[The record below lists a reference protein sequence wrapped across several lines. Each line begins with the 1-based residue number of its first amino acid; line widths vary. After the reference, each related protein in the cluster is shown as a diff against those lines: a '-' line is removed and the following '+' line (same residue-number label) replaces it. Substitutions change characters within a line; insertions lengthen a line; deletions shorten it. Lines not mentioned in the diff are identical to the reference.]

1 MYFGLLTGSYQKNI
15 TGGVLHSNV
24 SNFSREINPLTGQFC
39 LNGNCGSG
47 GDVKGIVHTISEFP
61 YAGFQL

>member
-15 TGGVLHSNV
+15 TGGVLHNNIS
-24 SNFSREINPLTGQFC
+24 SFSREINPLTGQFC

-47 GDVKGIVHTISEFP
+47 ET
-61 YAGFQL
+61 